1 MKSSVSLSDQPVIL
15 EKPAAWSHLF
25 LWVIMLVTASSLV
38 WAYFA
43 KIEQTVPANGELE
56 YSDGAREIQAPT
68 TGAVVRLHVENGDR
82 VAKNQPLLTFSPTN
96 PSADLRALEEQKV
109 TLERENKFYS
119 GVVGGQPRGQAPA
132 DLEDLV
138 RERQARIAE
147 NQALQAL
154 LNELYLN
161 RGKASGF
168 SASLA
173 SLVSNYRA
181 EYQSRVSAAASQVRE
196 LEKQLQQAQ
205 QSEQAARQQLQIAQN
220 QLLFSENQ
228 LANAQQQLQYSASQQ
243 SLAEQQLTKSENV
256 LGASEEI
263 LTRLQEGVD
272 EGAIAELQRDRQ
284 QQEVLRSQNDVLRQQ
299 DQIVSRQGEIN
310 RLQGEVNSREG
321 DINARRGEIARIQ
334 SEISTQQ
341 VEQQRIEA
349 AKTRAEQQLQNTK
362 DGWARDLNTRIVE
375 NEKQIASTDS
385 QLGRSRLENQKRL
398 SEISAQLEKVEQ
410 QRDTQV
416 LKAPA
421 AGIVYDLVPS
431 TKDQAS
437 LELGDDEICKYVSNS
452 ILKPGDPKPKRCE
465 EAYYE
470 AQQTEELLKVLDD
483 DQGLE
488 AVAYVQNSNVA
499 LVLNAL
505 RLKREK
511 LEPYNG
517 QVVAG
522 EEIECTPEK
531 DCFCPESEAAREELR
546 VTEEDCIKVELNID
560 AFPAGEF
567 GTVVGELKWI
577 SQDAIP
583 PDELRQ
589 YYSFEA
595 KIQLEKDYFVLD
607 EEEDI
612 RIGLQSGMA
621 VNSKINIGKRT
632 VLQLL
637 FSRFTGTFNSM
648 TNVR

>member
-15 EKPAAWSHLF
+15 EKPAVWSHVF
-25 LWVIMLVTASSLV
+25 LWVIMLVTTSAVV

-43 KIEQTVPANGELE
+43 KIEQTVPAVGELE

-96 PSADLRALEEQKV
+96 PSADLRSLEEV
-109 TLERENKFYS
+109 RRTLEDENRFYS
-119 GVVGGQPRGQAPA
+119 GVVGGQGGSSSA
-132 DLEDLV
+132 DLNDLV

-147 NQALQAL
+147 NQALQGL

-161 RGKASGF
+161 RGTASGF

-173 SLVSNYRA
+173 SLVANYRA
-181 EYQSRVSAAASQVRE
+181 EYQSRVSSVALRIRE
-196 LEKQLQQAQ
+196 LEKELQQTDDAI
-205 QSEQAARQQLQIAQN
+205 AANQN
-220 QLLFSENQ
+220 QLRIAQERMNYTREQFNLAQDQ
-228 LANAQQQLQYSASQQ
+228 LAKSQ
-243 SLAEQQLTKSENV
+243 EV
-256 LGASEEI
+256 LGVNEEI
-263 LTRLQEGVD
+263 LDQISPLVE
-272 EGAIAELQRDRQ
+272 EGAISDLQRKQ
-284 QQEVLRSQNDVLRQQ
+284 QQQDILRNQNEVLRQQ
-299 DQIVSRQGEIN
+299 DQIQLR
-310 RLQGEVNSREG
+310 
-321 DINARRGEIARIQ
+321 Q
-334 SEISTQQ
+334 SEINQRQSEIERLRAELQRLQ
-341 VEQQRIEA
+341 VEQQRLDVSIA
-349 AKTRAEQQLQNTK
+349 RAQEELRNTK
-362 DGWARDLNTRIVE
+362 ESWARELNTRIVE
-375 NEKQIASTDS
+375 NEKEIASADS
-385 QLGRSRLENQKRL
+385 QLSRLRLENQKRL
-398 SEISAQLEKVEQ
+398 AEIDGQLEKLEQ

-416 LKAPA
+416 LRAPA
-421 AGIVYDLVPS
+421 AGIVYDLVPA
-431 TKDQAS
+431 TKDTSS
-437 LELGDDEICKYVSNS
+437 LNIGDDEICQYVTNA
-452 ILKPGDPKPKRCE
+452 ILKPGDPQLKRCE

-483 DQGLE
+483 EQGLQ
-488 AVAYVQNSNVA
+488 AVVYVQNSNVA

-511 LEPYNG
+511 LVPYNG
-517 QVVAG
+517 QEVEG
-522 EEIECTPEK
+522 EVIECTPEK
-531 DCFCPESEAAREELR
+531 DCLCPASTEAREALEL
-546 VTEEDCIKVELNID
+546 TEEDCVKVELNID

-567 GTVVGELKWI
+567 GTVEGELKWI

-595 KIQLEKDYFVLD
+595 KLQLDKDYFVLD

-612 RIGLQSGMA
+612 RIALQSGMA

-632 VLQLL
+632 VLQLM

>member
-15 EKPAAWSHLF
+15 EKPAVWSHVF
-25 LWVIMLVTASSLV
+25 LWVIMLITGSAII

-43 KIEQTVPANGELE
+43 KIEQTVPAVGELE

-96 PSADLRALEEQKV
+96 SSADLRSIEQLQT
-109 TLERENKFYS
+109 TLEGENQFYR
-119 GVVGGQPRGQAPA
+119 GILQGQSQGQAPA
-132 DLEDLV
+132 ELVDLV
-138 RERQARIAE
+138 RERQARIGE

-161 RGKASGF
+161 RGVASGF
-168 SASLA
+168 SSSLA
-173 SLVSNYRA
+173 SLVANYRA
-181 EYQSRVSAAASQVRE
+181 EYQSRVRAGESQVRE
-196 LEKQLQQAQ
+196 LEKQLEQALQ
-205 QSEQAARQQLQIAQN
+205 AEQAARQQLEIAEN
-220 QLLFSENQ
+220 QLAFSENQ
-228 LANAQQQLQYSASQQ
+228 LANAQQQLQFSDSQQ
-243 SLAEQQLTKSENV
+243 ALAEEQLTKSDSV
-256 LGASEEI
+256 LDASEQI
-263 LTRLQEGVD
+263 LQRLEEGVN

-321 DINARRGEIARIQ
+321 EINSRRGEIARIQ
-334 SEISTQQ
+334 SEIRNQQ

-349 AKTRAEQQLQNTK
+349 AISRAEEQLQNNK
-362 DGWARDLNTRIVE
+362 DSWARELNTRIVE
-375 NEKQIASTDS
+375 NEKQIASADS
-385 QLGRSRLENQKRL
+385 QLGRSRLANEKQL
-398 SEISAQLEKVEQ
+398 SELDAQLEKLEE

-416 LKAPA
+416 LRAPA
-421 AGIVYDLVPS
+421 AGIVSDLVPT

-437 LELGDDEICKYVSNS
+437 LELGDDEICQYITNAV
-452 ILKPGDPKPKRCE
+452 LKPGDPGLKRCE

-483 DQGLE
+483 EEGLQ

-511 LEPYNG
+511 LEPLNG
-517 QVVAG
+517 QEVAG
-522 EEIECTPEK
+522 EVIECTPQK
-531 DCFCPESEAAREELR
+531 DCFCPKSEAAWEELGL
-546 VTEEDCIKVELNID
+546 TEDDCVKVELNID

-607 EEEDI
+607 EEQDI
-612 RIGLQSGMA
+612 RIALQSGMA

-632 VLQLL
+632 VLQLM

>member
-15 EKPAAWSHLF
+15 EKPAVWSHVF
-25 LWVIMLVTASSLV
+25 LWVIMLVSASSII

-43 KIEQTVPANGELE
+43 KIEQTVPAVGELE

-96 PSADLRALEEQKV
+96 PSADLRSLEEV
-109 TLERENKFYS
+109 RRTLEEENKFYS
-119 GVVGGQPRGQAPA
+119 GVVGGQGGSGSA
-132 DLEDLV
+132 DLNDLV
-138 RERQARIAE
+138 REREARISE

-161 RGKASGF
+161 RGTASGF
-168 SASLA
+168 SSSLA
-173 SLVSNYRA
+173 SLVANYRA
-181 EYQSRVSAAASQVRE
+181 EYQSRVSSVALRIRE
-196 LEKQLQQAQ
+196 LEKELQQTDDSIVATQ
-205 QSEQAARQQLQIAQN
+205 NQIAIAGERMNYTREQFN
-220 QLLFSENQ
+220 LAQDQ
-228 LANAQQQLQYSASQQ
+228 LAKSQ
-243 SLAEQQLTKSENV
+243 EV
-256 LGASEEI
+256 LGVNEEI
-263 LTRLQEGVD
+263 LGQISPLVE
-272 EGAIAELQRDRQ
+272 EGAISDLQRKQ
-284 QQEVLRSQNDVLRQQ
+284 QQQDILRNQNEVLRQQ
-299 DQIVSRQGEIN
+299 DQIQLR
-310 RLQGEVNSREG
+310 
-321 DINARRGEIARIQ
+321 Q
-334 SEISTQQ
+334 SEINQRQSEMERLRAELQRLQ
-341 VEQQRIEA
+341 VEQQRLDVSIA
-349 AKTRAEQQLQNTK
+349 RAQEELRNTK
-362 DGWARDLNTRIVE
+362 ESWARELNTRIVE
-375 NEKQIASTDS
+375 NEKEIASADS
-385 QLGRSRLENQKRL
+385 QLSRLRLENQKRL
-398 SEISAQLEKVEQ
+398 AEIDGQLEKLEQ

-416 LKAPA
+416 LRAPA
-421 AGIVYDLVPS
+421 AGIVYDLVPA
-431 TKDQAS
+431 TKDTSS
-437 LELGDDEICKYVSNS
+437 LNIGDDEICQYVTNAV
-452 ILKPGDPKPKRCE
+452 LRPGDPKLKRCE

-483 DQGLE
+483 EQGLQ

-511 LEPYNG
+511 LEPFNG
-517 QVVAG
+517 QEVAG
-522 EEIECTPEK
+522 EVIECTPQK
-531 DCFCPESEAAREELR
+531 DCLCPESEAARAELNL
-546 VTEEDCIKVELNID
+546 TEEDCVKVELNID

-595 KIQLEKDYFVLD
+595 KIDLDKDYFVLD

-612 RIGLQSGMA
+612 RIALQSGMA

-632 VLQLL
+632 VLQLM

>member
-15 EKPAAWSHLF
+15 EKPAVWSHVF
-25 LWVIMLVTASSLV
+25 LWVIMLVTTSAVV

-43 KIEQTVPANGELE
+43 RIEQTVPAVGELE
-56 YSDGAREIQAPT
+56 YSDGAREIQSPT

-82 VAKNQPLLTFSPTN
+82 VAKNQPLLTFTSIN
-96 PSADLRALEEQKV
+96 PNADLKSLEEV
-109 TLERENKFYS
+109 RRTLERENDFYS
-119 GVVGGQPRGQAPA
+119 SVVRGQSRGQSPVE
-132 DLEDLV
+132 LQDLV
-138 RERQARIAE
+138 REREARIAE

-161 RGKASGF
+161 RGTASGF
-168 SASLA
+168 SSSLA
-173 SLVSNYRA
+173 SLVANYRA
-181 EYQSRVSAAASQVRE
+181 EYQSRVSSVALRIRE
-196 LEKQLQQAQ
+196 LEKELQQTEGAV
-205 QSEQAARQQLQIAQN
+205 AANNNQLRIAQERMEFTRE
-220 QLLFSENQ
+220 QLKLAGDQ
-228 LANAQQQLQYSASQQ
+228 LDKSR
-243 SLAEQQLTKSENV
+243 EVLTVN
-256 LGASEEI
+256 EEI
-263 LTRLQEGVD
+263 LGQISPLVE
-272 EGAIAELQRDRQ
+272 EGAISDLQKKQ
-284 QQEVLRSQNDVLRQQ
+284 QQQDILRNQNEVLRQQ
-299 DQIVSRQGEIN
+299 DQIQLRQSEMN
-310 RLQGEVNSREG
+310 QR
-321 DINARRGEIARIQ
+321 Q
-334 SEISTQQ
+334 SEIERLRAELERLQ
-341 VEQQRIEA
+341 VEEQRLDVSIARAQEELRN
-349 AKTRAEQQLQNTK
+349 TRES
-362 DGWARDLNTRIVE
+362 WARELNTRIVE
-375 NEKQIASTDS
+375 NQKEIASVDS
-385 QLGRSRLENQKRL
+385 QLGRLRLENQKRL
-398 SEISAQLEKVEQ
+398 SELNAQLEKVEE
-410 QRDTQV
+410 QRNTQV

-421 AGIVYDLVPS
+421 AGIVSDLVPT
-431 TKDQAS
+431 TKDKAS
-437 LELGDDEICKYVSNS
+437 LELGDDEICQDVINS
-452 ILKPGDPKPKRCE
+452 VLKPGDPRPQRCE

-470 AQQTEELLKVLDD
+470 AQQTEELLKILDD
-483 DQGLE
+483 EQGLQ

-517 QVVAG
+517 KEVAG
-522 EEIECTPEK
+522 EVIECTPAK
-531 DCFCPESEAAREELR
+531 DCFCPTSEAALEELDLS
-546 VTEEDCIKVELNID
+546 EEDCVKVELNID

-612 RIGLQSGMA
+612 RISLQSGMA

-632 VLQLL
+632 VLQLM